1 MSENK
6 STIIISKPKYRKD
19 ELYKQE
25 QEELLIQ
32 ILKKIGINR
41 DNLSIDKKHIENDE
55 NKEFIRNKKYEIKNF
70 YCVNNWNSTKTGQNI
85 ELNTLRYMCRYNNIK
100 INIIVK
106 QIKEDKDRYFI
117 KRIYNFL
124 IPDEILNKL

>member
-6 STIIISKPKYRKD
+6 SSIIISKPKYRKD
-19 ELYKQE
+19 DLYKQE

>member
-6 STIIISKPKYRKD
+6 YSIIISKPKYRKD

>member
-6 STIIISKPKYRKD
+6 SSIIISKPKYRKD

>member
-1 MSENK
+1 MSEID
-6 STIIISKPKYRKD
+6 SSIIISKPKYRKD
-19 ELYKQE
+19 DLYKKE

-41 DNLSIDKKHIENDE
+41 NNLSVDKKHIENDE

-70 YCVNNWNSTKTGQNI
+70 YCVNNWNSTKRGQNI

-117 KRIYNFL
+117 QRIYNFL